1 VRIILYITLFTLLGC
16 ENFPLLSSTNSK
28 VGEMS
33 RDDVDTTQAT
43 LNVSNKI
50 KDDTGLTFNDLTG
63 QGISSF
69 IDKQLSP
76 EVDCLNISDDSR
88 PSPRASQEMLTESS
102 GNEDFSGKR
111 KELFNNFTKLGGDPV
126 AFKQALCFF
135 DENKDNKFQK
145 KTKGKFKGTTQ
156 IKNKKF
162 MVIQDFNQPSSKKRL
177 LLLNLETN
185 EVQAFYSAHGVGTPD
200 RPWNPRNDSL
210 TVKNF
215 SNKKGSN
222 LTPRGFFITGERSP
236 SSKAWKWHM
245 KLDGVQRD
253 INDNARDR
261 AIVFHQ
267 GVRSKDWNE
276 RLVWPGRTSSN
287 EDSPELYEKYES
299 GRDRVYK
306 AQNMTWGCT
315 AVAREYA
322 EEIYDKTKGG
332 AVYYN
337 YSPKEKE
344 LGAQYCG
351 NNLLKK

>member
-1 VRIILYITLFTLLGC
+1 VRIILFFSLFALLGC
-16 ENFPLLSSTNSK
+16 ENFPLLSNPNSK

-33 RDDVDTTQAT
+33 RGDVDTTQAT
-43 LNVSNKI
+43 LNVTNQI
-50 KDDTGLTFNDLTG
+50 KEDTGLTFSDLTSEG
-63 QGISSF
+63 VNSYL
-69 IDKQLSP
+69 DKQLSP
-76 EVDCLNISDDSR
+76 KIDCNGSLDEARITASVEIEKDPLEIEEEGISSER
-88 PSPRASQEMLTESS
+88 R
-102 GNEDFSGKR
+102 
-111 KELFNNFTKLGGDPV
+111 ELFKNFKKLGGDPI

-135 DENKDNKFQK
+135 DENKDTKFQK
-145 KTKGKFKGTTQ
+145 KIKGKYKGSTQ
-156 IKNKKF
+156 IKNKKY

-185 EVQAFYSAHGVGTPD
+185 SVEAFYSAHGVGTPD
-200 RPWNPRNDSL
+200 RPWNPKNDSL

-215 SNKKGSN
+215 SNKNGSN
-222 LTPRGFFITGERSP
+222 LTPRGFFITGERQT

-253 INDNARDR
+253 VNDNARDR
-261 AIVFHQ
+261 TVVFHQ
-267 GVRSKDWNE
+267 GVRSKNWNE
-276 RLVWPGRTSSN
+276 RLVWPGRSSSD
-287 EDSPELYEKYES
+287 EESPELYDKYEN
-299 GRDRVYK
+299 GRDRIYK

-344 LGAQYCG
+344 LGGGYCG
-351 NNLLKK
+351 DNLLKK